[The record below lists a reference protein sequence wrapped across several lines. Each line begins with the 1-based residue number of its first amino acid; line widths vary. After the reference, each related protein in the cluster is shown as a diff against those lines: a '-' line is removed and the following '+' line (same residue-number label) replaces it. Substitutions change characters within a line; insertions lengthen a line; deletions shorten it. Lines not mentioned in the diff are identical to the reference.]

1 MFKNPKSGFT
11 LIEVVIVLGI
21 IAALAGAI
29 TPLAFQA
36 IYARRE
42 QATREELKTIKKAII
57 GEPKKISRGEEFTFG
72 FVGDV
77 GDVPTTLDRLK
88 TIGSLPAFSFDAT
101 KNMGAGWNGPYMM
114 EQFGG
119 DFKEDPYGT
128 EYIYSTTIYTNTNLG
143 VDVRTKIT
151 SAGPD
156 RIPGTS
162 DDLSIEILK
171 PEVRAYIIGLV
182 KNRVGLGIPFVDVTI
197 YYPSDG
203 SLATASTQTDS
214 DGVYQFSDIPLGD
227 RAVIVRPKILY
238 EPNTAVTKGKE
249 GKDVEFVVTNYSET
263 AIPISSLTAT
273 YSSDPVA
280 YYKEVIINGVSVHK
294 SENPRTGSGDTV
306 TFPSVSMSGSSL
318 AAQPHRIRIQGP
330 KVELPDVKITSL
342 GAGGSLTIELKD
354 FKDAPTGP
362 GIAVDMTGTPF
373 EVAFSDGSVVAFVT
387 RREK

>member
-1 MFKNPKSGFT
+1 MVKNPKSGFT
-11 LIEVVIVLGI
+11 LIEVVIVLSI
-21 IAALAGAI
+21 IAVLAGAI
-29 TPLAFQA
+29 TPLVFQA

-57 GEPKKISRGEEFTFG
+57 GEAKKIAHGEEFTFG
-72 FVGDV
+72 FAGDV
-77 GDVPTTLDRLK
+77 GNVPTTLDRLK
-88 TIGSLPAFSFDAT
+88 TIGTLPAFSFDTT

-119 DFKEDPYGT
+119 DFEDPYGT
-128 EYIYSTTIYTNTNLG
+128 EYIYSTTVYTNTDLG
-143 VDVRTKIT
+143 VEVKAKIT

-156 RIPGTS
+156 SIPGTS
-162 DDLSIEILK
+162 DDLSIEILE

-182 KNRVGLGIPFVDVTI
+182 KDRAGLGISFVDVTI
-197 YYPSDG
+197 YYPSNG
-203 SLATASTQTDS
+203 SLTTSSTQTDS

-227 RAVIVRPKILY
+227 RAVIVKPKILY

-249 GKDVEFVVTNYSET
+249 GKDVEFVVTNYSEN
-263 AIPISSLTAT
+263 AISISSLAAT

-280 YYKEVIINGVSVHK
+280 YYKEVKINGVSVHR
-294 SENPRTGSGDTV
+294 SEDPRTGSGDTV

-318 AAQPHRIRIQGP
+318 GAQPHLIRIQGP
-330 KVELPDVKITSL
+330 KVETPDVKISSL

-354 FKDAPTGP
+354 FKDAPTG
-362 GIAVDMTGTPF
+362 GADAVDMTGTPF
-373 EVAFSDGSVVAFVT
+373 EVTFSDGSVVAFVP